1 MISSPEL
8 PQLQNDVINNVK
20 DDLYAMVGGP
30 ELWSEFLHEMSY
42 SKHFENDI
50 EQADKNLDD
59 LRKQIYCGRFEKEI
73 CYKHATLTESLMQ
86 QLRTTLL
93 PLRLILGRS
102 QGDIIGTFADSMR
115 LPTQNYS

>member
-59 LRKQIYCGRFEKEI
+59 LRKQINSGRFEKEI
-73 CYKHATLTESLMQ
+73 NYKYGDTDGVSNAAAEDDSSGSSSDS
-86 QLRTTLL
+86 
-93 PLRLILGRS
+93 GRS
-102 QGDIIGTFADSMR
+102 QDDNVGTFTDSMS